1 MRLNDAGRMLRSVW
15 EGLPGRFSGM
25 ELDAFVVM
33 PNHIHGIIVTH
44 GRGESRVRPYK
55 PTHTTTTPQS
65 PSKTIGSIVRGF
77 KIAIRGKGK
86 ASIPPHASEE

>member
-33 PNHIHGIIVTH
+33 PNHIHGIIVIH
-44 GRGESRVRPYK
+44 GRGESRVRPDDCRQPDSGDHQDRPYN
-55 PTHTTTTPQS
+55 PSTP
-65 PSKTIGSIVRGF
+65 P
-77 KIAIRGKGK
+77 
-86 ASIPPHASEE
+86 